1 MYDVDI
7 VLTRARDYGIV
18 KLSIDDIVL
27 DAHVDLFNGPEVITT
42 GVLTY
47 ANVPLNMGNHRLSL
61 EIMGANADAIRGYM
75 VAVDYVRLV
84 PVEK

>member
-18 KLSIDDIVL
+18 KLSIDDTVL
-27 DAHVDLFNGPEVITT
+27 DTSLDLYNGPDVITT

-47 ANVPLNMGNHRLSL
+47 PGVSLKKGDHRLNL
-61 EIMGANADAIRGYM
+61 EILGANPDAVKGFM
-75 VAVDYVRLV
+75 VAMDYVRLV
-84 PVEK
+84 PAAK